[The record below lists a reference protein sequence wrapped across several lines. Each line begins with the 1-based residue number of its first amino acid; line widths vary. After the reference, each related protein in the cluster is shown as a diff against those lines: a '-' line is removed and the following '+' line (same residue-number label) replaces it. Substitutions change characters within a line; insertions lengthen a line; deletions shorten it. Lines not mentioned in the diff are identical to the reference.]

1 MSFTQS
7 VLEWII
13 NNLLTEEQK
22 DIHVFACKYPLR
34 DWADKDKFRK
44 DQEIL
49 EAKLAL
55 ADADLELLTIV
66 KRIAAGDAEAGA
78 VTDWSTR
85 RSAAVKK
92 LEELLRS
99 A

>member
-1 MSFTQS
+1 MNFSQS
-7 VLEWII
+7 ILEWII
-13 NNLLTEEQK
+13 NNLLTDSQL
-22 DIHVFACKYPLR
+22 DVHVFGCRYPLR
-34 DWADKDKFRK
+34 EWIDQDKFRK